1 MKQDH
6 DSVVTSAKKKSIV
19 VILGHPA
26 RKRISFCE
34 ALANAYVAGAKDA
47 GHRVNLVKLSDL
59 EFDPIL
65 HEGFQGIQNLETDI
79 QKAQDLM
86 LEASHWVIVYPLWQF
101 MIPALLK
108 GFLERVLT
116 KKFAFDLYDSH
127 VKARDAIKGK
137 TARIIQTMGM
147 PNFAYRWVCRSHGAK
162 ALKNVLYFI
171 GIHPVEITYC
181 GQAENPN
188 ERRRQSYLKKAHKYG
203 RLGI

>member
-1 MKQDH
+1 MKQD
-6 DSVVTSAKKKSIV
+6 DDRTAASARKKSIV

-26 RKRISFCE
+26 RKRVSFCE
-34 ALANAYVAGAKDA
+34 ALAAAYVTGAKET
-47 GHRVNLVKLSDL
+47 GHQVNLIKLSDL
-59 EFDPIL
+59 QFDPIL
-65 HEGFQGIQNLETDI
+65 HEGFQGIQDLEADI

-127 VKARDAIKGK
+127 VKARDATKGK
-137 TARIIQTMGM
+137 SARIIQTMGM

-162 ALKNVLYFI
+162 ALKNVLRFI
-171 GIHPVEITYC
+171 GIRPVEVTYC

-188 ERRRQSYLKKAHKYG
+188 DERRQAYLERIRHYG
-203 RLGI
+203 QLGI